1 MAEAPES
8 QNPAAEN
15 QPQPSQQA
23 SGQQAAQPAQAEQK
37 PIPPRKRRRAMLIV
51 AIIGLVLLVGGFIFY
66 QYAQTYESTDDAMVD
81 AHLNGVSSRI
91 QGTVTAVT
99 VDENQFVSAGQV
111 LAKIDPRD
119 YQVAAAQAEAQ
130 LSQSQANIAAQHPNV
145 PITETTN
152 ETNISAGQAQVDTQ
166 LAALAAAEQ
175 DTAVARQRL
184 GQSEAQLREAEANNA
199 KAQAD
204 LERYRAL
211 VEKDEIPHTQFDQIV
226 AAAKAQSAMVDSA
239 TATVAASKASVESA
253 ARVADQRRAQV
264 AEARTRLSQSNRNA
278 PREVAISQATVKA
291 REAQAN
297 AAKAGVDKALL
308 DLSYTNVIAPAAGII
323 GKRSV
328 EVGSTVQPGQQL
340 FTIAQV
346 GDIWVTANF
355 KETQLQR
362 MRSGQKAKIHVDA
375 FDQDFNGYVESM
387 PAASGSITSL
397 LPPENATGNFVKV
410 VQRLPV
416 RLRFDKNQTGLD
428 RLRPG
433 MSVEPKVY
441 LQ

>member
-1 MAEAPES
+1 MAEALES
-8 QNPAAEN
+8 QNPATDIKPQTT
-15 QPQPSQQA
+15 QPAPAAQQPS
-23 SGQQAAQPAQAEQK
+23 PA
-37 PIPPRKRRRAMLIV
+37 PKRRGAMLIV
-51 AIIGLVLLVGGFIFY
+51 AIIGVLLAVGGYMFY

-91 QGTVTAVT
+91 QGTVVAVNAE
-99 VDENQFVSAGQV
+99 ENQFVSAGEV

-119 YQVAAAQAEAQ
+119 YQVAAAQAQAQ
-130 LSQSQANIAAQHPNV
+130 LSQSQANIAAEHPNI
-145 PITETTN
+145 PITATTN
-152 ETNISAGQAQVDTQ
+152 ETNISTGQAQVETQ
-166 LAALAAAEQ
+166 LASLAAAEQ
-175 DTAVARQRL
+175 DTAAARQRL
-184 GQSEAQLREAEANNA
+184 SQAEAQLREAEANNA

-211 VEKDEIPHTQFDQIV
+211 VEKDEIPRTQFDQIV
-226 AAAKAQSAMVDSA
+226 ATAKAQSAAVDSA
-239 TATVAASKASVESA
+239 SATVAANKASVESA
-253 ARVADQRRAQV
+253 ARTVDQRQAQV

-278 PREVAISQATVKA
+278 PRQVAISEATLKS

-297 AAKAGVDKALL
+297 VAKAGVDKALL
-308 DLSYTNVIAPAAGII
+308 DLSYTNLLAPASGVI

-340 FTIAQV
+340 FTIAQI
-346 GDIWVTANF
+346 GDMWVTANF

-362 MRSGQKAKIHVDA
+362 MRPGQKARIHVDA
-375 FDQDFNGYVESM
+375 FDQDFTGYVESM

>member
-1 MAEAPES
+1 MPEAPES
-8 QNPAAEN
+8 QNPAPDN
-15 QPQPSQQA
+15 QAQPAQP
-23 SGQQAAQPAQAEQK
+23 AAQPAPAAQ
-37 PIPPRKRRRAMLIV
+37 PMPPRKRRRAMLIV
-51 AIIGLVLLVGGFIFY
+51 AVIGLLLAVGGFMFY

-91 QGTVTAVT
+91 QGTVTAVNA
-99 VDENQFVSAGQV
+99 DENQFVSAGQV
-111 LAKIDPRD
+111 LATIDPRD
-119 YQVAAAQAEAQ
+119 YQVAAAQAQAQ
-130 LSQSQANIAAQHPNV
+130 LSQSQANIAAEHPNV
-145 PITETTN
+145 PITETAN
-152 ETNISAGQAQVDTQ
+152 ETNISTGQAQVETQ

-184 GQSEAQLREAEANNA
+184 NQAEAQLREAEANNA

-211 VEKDEIPHTQFDQIV
+211 VEKDEIPRTQFDQIV
-226 AAAKAQSAMVDSA
+226 ATAKAQSASVDSA
-239 TATVAASKASVESA
+239 GATVAANKASVESA
-253 ARVADQRRAQV
+253 ARMADQRRAQV

-278 PREVAISQATVKA
+278 PRQVAISQATLKS

-297 AAKAGVDKALL
+297 AAKAGVDKAFL
-308 DLSYTNVIAPAAGII
+308 DLSYTNVIAPASGIV

-328 EVGSTVQPGQQL
+328 ELGSTVQAGQQL
-340 FTIAQV
+340 FTVAQI

-362 MRSGQKAKIHVDA
+362 IRPGQKAKIHVDA

-416 RLRFDKNQTGLD
+416 RLRFDKNQTGID
-428 RLRPG
+428 QLRPG